1 MSRAVLTAPWS
12 EVALVRWSE
21 IGDKIVQL
29 ALEFPEDKYEARPT
43 AEVRTFAD
51 QLRHVAFWNAH
62 FCKSLRREDSDGS
75 ANELSREQFPTKAKI
90 VNALRKSFDDVK
102 AELSH
107 SGREVSD
114 LDGLITYL
122 GHNGEHY
129 GQLVVY
135 YRLNGLVP
143 PMSR

>member
-1 MSRAVLTAPWS
+1 MSRDVLTTPWS
-12 EVALVRWSE
+12 EVALARWSE

-29 ALEFPEDKYEARPT
+29 AQEFPENKYDARPT
-43 AEVRTFAD
+43 EEVRSFAD

-62 FCKSLRREDSDGS
+62 FCKALRREDSDGS
-75 ANELSREQFPTKAKI
+75 ANELSREKYATKGKI
-90 VNALRKSFDDVK
+90 LSALLKSFDDVK
-102 AELSH
+102 AELSNG
-107 SGREVSD
+107 GREVSD
-114 LDGLITYL
+114 LDGLITYV

-143 PMSR
+143 PASR